1 MAQLNDGRVDILSR
15 DDGSILSQANAG
27 SSRNVLL
34 NQPSIVKV
42 HGTREMVAEYERQ
55 GNDLILHM
63 KDGTTVR
70 YQQFFLDDVDGD
82 HSELVFDD
90 GVNPPEHALF
100 PVTSEFADAQTAM
113 VITPQYESLGSIEPL
128 LLADTGAGPGLV
140 TAAGLGAL
148 GLVGLGAAAL
158 GGGGGGGGGGD
169 DGGNGGGT
177 NPPNPPNP
185 PANGP
190 TLTIGTF
197 AGDNVL
203 SAAEKETTQ
212 LLSGTTTNVQAGQT
226 VVIVL
231 NGVTYNATVQA
242 NGSWSVAVP
251 VSALEALSN
260 GSATISASVTNIAG
274 QSANDTHNFT
284 VEVSP
289 AANVPQI
296 AIAIFAGNDVLD
308 GAEKLTSQ
316 TLSGT
321 TVNVQQGQ
329 TVTVTLNGKT
339 YTGTVDADGVWS
351 VSVPAA
357 DLALLSTGSATISA
371 SVTNTGG
378 TSASATHNFNVQES
392 TTPSVSITSPVS
404 DDGYLS
410 ATEAQGT
417 LTLSGSASGV
427 PVGTAVSVTL
437 GGVSYPAVTQAG
449 GSWTVTVPS
458 ADLQQLPQGSNLIV
472 ASITL
477 PNGTLIENST
487 TVSVDVITTAPV
499 VQVDLPF
506 VDGVLSGTEIGQPQ
520 TVTGTTGVTGPN
532 QTVSIDFNGEKY
544 PGTVNN
550 DGSWSVTIPA
560 GSVTDP
566 TQGTLPLVVNITDP
580 AGNTGSSTVQVTVD
594 NTPPVVTVAP
604 FDSALNATD
613 ITQPLTITGSSVG
626 GQSVTVSLDGQ
637 TYTAS
642 VNPDGSWSVNI
653 PASALQQLDQGSS
666 DLVVTSTDKYGNTSA
681 ETTLPLSV
689 DTVAPTGVTLTSVTD
704 NGDNYVSADELG
716 TLTISGTAESGSIIR
731 VFIGDR
737 ELSLTGNANGNNE
750 WSIVVSD
757 ADKAALADGSYPIRV
772 EASDAAGNVTT
783 AYGNV
788 TLAVEPGSQPLI
800 EVNTFAGDNVLQNA
814 ELGVDQEL
822 SGRVLNVEQ
831 GQPLIV
837 TFNGEPYPTTVLAGG
852 LWHVTIPADAL
863 AGLTNGQ
870 FVNYGVS
877 VSNAAGVTAL
887 FGGNYPVIN
896 DPLAVTLAIAPVGG
910 DNWINASEAGSP
922 VTVSGSSQGVPQGTL
937 LTVTF
942 NDKSYTATVGADGKW
957 TTEIPPADFVGV
969 ANNTYDIK
977 VEVATDPGISAT
989 LNIGVQANFPDN
1001 VTVNAAFGGDN
1012 ILNLTESATPQT
1024 ITGNTGLTLPDQ
1036 TVTVEINGTS
1046 YNATV
1051 NPATGAWSVNLLP
1064 ADLALLQQGSNN
1076 VIVTVRD
1083 AAGNEVIHNASVSVD
1098 TLAPDLNVG
1107 AVAGDGVIN
1116 RTEQGQPLPLSGTAD
1131 PLSTITVVLNGVTY
1145 RTAADADGNWSV
1157 NIAPSTLQTL
1167 ADGKYDISVTARD
1180 SGGNETTT
1188 LTPVTLDTASPSVT
1202 VAPVSGDGY
1211 LNALE
1216 HNAALAITGTTEP
1229 GATVVVSVN
1238 GVDYP
1243 ATVDAGG
1250 NWTATLPANVV
1261 TGLADNTYTV
1271 TATATDP
1278 LGNSGSSSQPLTVI
1292 AGGGSLP
1299 TVTVGVFA
1307 GDNIL
1312 DGAEKGLSQFVTGTT
1327 TNVQAGQTVTVSL
1340 NGASY
1345 TGQVL
1350 SDGSWSA
1357 LVPASAL
1364 HNLAN
1369 GTDNYTVSVSDV
1381 AGNPASTNGSFTVDN
1396 TFSAIAIGVISD
1408 DNTLNA
1414 SEALLPLSIH
1424 GFSRFVASGSSVSVS
1439 FRGKSYLTTTNS
1451 DGSWTVTVP
1460 PADLANLTN
1469 TTLLV
1474 TASTVDVNGNT
1485 ITVEHSLNSEVLPGF
1500 LPEINPLFGDDYLN
1514 AAEASS
1520 AQTISG
1526 SSGVEGAGQTVNV
1539 LIGGI
1544 TYTGTVD
1551 ALGNWSVSVPS
1562 ATLQNLPQGPNTVS
1576 VTLGDNAGNS
1586 VKVNTDFTVDT
1597 VAPVVTLD
1605 PVAADNRINL
1615 EEQND
1620 IQTIGGSGTQGDR
1633 ISVTLNNQT
1642 YDVVV
1647 DGTGH
1652 WEIELP
1658 VNALKAL
1665 TASSYE
1671 LQVTSTDEAGNVTTV
1686 VRTIEVDITP
1696 PPVTV
1701 NAVSGGYINAAES
1714 IQPLTVTGTGEAGNV
1729 IRVELAGTTV
1739 TTVVGAD
1746 GSWSALIP
1754 GNVVAG
1760 VTDGDYTLSVTAVDP
1775 AGNTT
1780 ITSTPL
1786 VVDTGV
1792 PSIVVNNV
1800 TPNNSID
1807 GAEQQVDQIITGTAS
1822 NVEAGQTLT
1831 LTLSGN
1837 GATYTT
1843 TALIQSGGGWQ
1854 ANLPT
1859 EVLEGLANGSYTLTA
1874 SVTDKAGNTGT
1885 TDKTFNVDDT
1895 QPAIAVSPI
1904 SDDGY
1909 LNFAES
1915 QAAEG
1920 LDIILTT
1927 LNVPADSRVTFS
1939 FNGLP
1944 YDGLLQPNGTW
1955 LVNIPRADVGALTN
1969 GTVTGVATVYDSSD
1983 NPLATSNAS
1992 LIVHVTNL
2000 PNPTLDTPFGD
2011 NTLTN
2016 AEALIGQTL
2025 TGTTGELGDGQRVII
2040 NIGNSAFEATVNSS
2054 GVWTLVLTTQ
2064 QLLDLDPKGAS
2075 SILVTAIDVAGNSAE
2090 AGPSSVTIATDLPS
2104 LTLGTIAE
2112 DGIIN
2117 ATEQQAPLV
2126 IEGTTAAGNTVVITL
2141 EGKTYNAVFGNNGS
2155 WTVTIP
2161 PADLALLQDG
2171 GYDVTVTVTDP
2182 AGNKTVDTEVVIV
2195 DTAAP
2200 TYTLD
2205 PIGGDGIIDRVEVT
2219 QPLDITG
2226 SGTIGDSVSVTLG
2239 GTTLDTTVG
2248 SDGKWS
2254 VTFPVTTLD
2263 NLDQG
2268 QNPVTIVVTNPEGNS
2283 VTQNTSVI
2291 LDTAVSNALL
2301 VNPVAGDD
2309 VVNALEAAAG
2319 LTVTGSVPDGTT
2331 SVVVTFNN
2339 QSYNATVGPDGLWSA
2354 TIPSTALAGLADTG
2368 YTVTVV
2374 ATPSVGDSV
2383 TVTRPIVLDTTPPD
2397 FVITPVSDGYLNG
2410 TELGQPLAITGTG
2423 TPGDSVRV
2431 TLNGKVYLTTV
2442 GNDNS
2447 WAVSVPTG
2455 DLAGLNSGTNTVS
2468 VVVKDP
2474 AGNTSTSSSNFT
2486 VDTIAPSLA
2495 LDPVTGDNIINA
2507 SEQQNGIAISGTGEN
2522 GAAIVVTLNGKTYET
2537 TVGVNGLWSVE
2548 VNATDLGAL
2557 TGSSYPV
2564 SVTETDLAGNKT
2576 TQTTTVQ
2583 INTSQPTITVDPF
2596 TGNDIVDGAEQHVS
2610 QKLTG
2615 TTTNV
2620 EEGQLV
2626 TLALNGV
2633 TYSGVVQ
2640 ASGAWSITLP
2650 ATALEALSNGQQTYV
2665 VSVSN
2670 SANTAIE
2677 QTGSFEVNN
2686 LLSGL
2691 AINPISGDGF
2701 LNAQEAA
2708 QPLEISGT
2716 SANFTVGTL
2725 LTVSVGGSD
2734 FPVTVGANGQ
2744 WTLTLQ
2750 PGAIPLVD
2758 GPLTV
2763 TVSGTDAT
2771 GSAVTSSSSLDVH
2784 VTNLPNVVVDAPF
2797 GDSVLN
2803 ATEAGST
2810 QTLTGSTGISG
2821 DGQTVTITLAGIT
2834 YTGTVDGNGNWSVA
2848 IPGTVLAGLPQDTNN
2863 ITVLVNDAAGNPAE
2877 LTVPFNVDTLAP
2889 AVTVDVIAGD
2899 GVLNAAER
2907 GADLAVSG
2915 TGENGS
2921 SIVVT
2926 LNGVTY
2932 PPVVVSGGIW
2942 TVNVPAEDLQAIPD
2956 GSYAVSVTATD
2967 AAQNSSAPVTSTLVV
2982 KADVADLPTITINT
2996 FAGNN
3001 IVDGAEQ
3008 QSSQLLSGTTT
3019 NVEQGQTVTVTLGS
3033 QVYNPVVQ
3041 SDGSWSISI
3050 PSGTLQNGT
3059 PTITAAVSDAAGN
3072 PASNTLTITVNTLA
3086 SGISI
3091 DPISDGYLSADEAQ
3105 QSLIVTGHTANVA
3118 TGTPVSVLINGQTFT
3133 VNVGAGG
3140 VWSALVP
3147 ASALA
3152 GLADGQTI
3160 VSASTLDAN
3169 GNPVAS
3175 NATLNV
3181 VVHNLPQI
3189 SVDIPFGD
3197 GVLNASEAALGQTLY
3212 GTTGVAGAGQTVSVL
3227 IGTTTYTG
3235 TVDTNGNWS
3244 IPLPSAVLQGLPQT
3258 GADLAVTV
3266 TDVAGNSSSQT
3277 VTVGVDTVAPTITLD
3292 PIATDGVINA
3302 TEAAQGV
3309 TISGGSTGAQEGQAV
3324 NVVFNGQT
3332 YTTTVDD
3339 QGNWNL
3345 TISADALTG
3354 VTNGSYTLTA
3364 TVTDAAGN
3372 SSPVSTNVTL
3382 ATGALQPTINLPFGD
3397 GYLNNNEATDP
3408 AGQSLTGTTG
3418 AIGAGQTVIVTIGSQ
3433 AFPVTADIN
3442 GNWTLPLSTTQLQA
3456 LGEGSLPISVDV
3468 TNAQGNTGSISS
3480 SVIVDRTAPTL
3491 SLDPVAGDNV
3501 INGTEILQTV
3511 TISGTASPDEAGQQV
3526 SITFNGNQPAYIA
3539 IVQEDGSWRFDL
3551 PGSATQNLADNSYT
3565 VTATLTDKAGNT
3577 SLVATETVEVRAEAG
3592 DLPLITIDA
3601 ITGDDYLNT
3610 SEVGQALQLSGTTT
3624 NVTDGQMVE
3633 ITFNGQTFYA
3643 EVNGGVWSYLVPDT
3657 AVGSIADGPQQ
3668 VSVSVNDIYGNVG
3681 DDTRDFT
3688 VIARGD
3694 DLPSITINP
3703 VTSDDMVNYNESRDP
3718 NGVIITGSSQHIPE
3732 GDTITVRVNGK
3743 DYPATV
3749 DSDGNWTATIPQTD
3763 AQNLPQNSNAITA
3776 SGNDVAGNTATANES
3791 FTVHT
3796 QPPLLEIDANLVTD
3810 GVLSLADALTGLVLS
3825 GNTAPNLN
3833 VEITLGTNVYSVL
3846 SDNLGNWSTTIP
3858 SADLLALVDGDL
3870 GLSVSVKDAYGNTTE
3885 QILDVNVAVNALTEL
3900 TLETPFVDGFL
3911 NSTEVLVDQT
3921 IRGTV
3926 DNLPNGA
3933 SLVVTVGTQ
3942 TYSPVVLDGLG
3953 GWSVTIPAADL
3964 AAMGNGVIQVSVSTV
3979 DAVNPVSVSADVELI
3994 LTNTLNPVINQPFV
4008 DGLLDVA
4015 EAAVSQTLTG
4025 TTGVIGAGQTIV
4037 LTINGNVYAASVD
4050 ANGVWTANLTPTQLL
4065 ALGNSTGAGHEIVIV
4080 VGDAAGNTASTSL
4093 DFPAIVT
4100 GLPTVTLDP
4109 LSLAGNGIL
4118 TLNEVAGGITLG
4130 GNVTFNGDPANT
4142 HVIVNVN
4149 GTPIEAIINGDGTW
4163 SLPLSG
4169 GVLATLPDGNWPI
4182 TVTVTDGVG
4191 NVGIPADAS
4200 LTVAINDVPVPTITP
4215 PFVDG
4220 LLNIAEAAVDQV
4232 LRGSTGVLGAG
4243 QTVTVSIDGAA
4254 AVPAVVNANG
4264 SWSLDLSTGLLSGLA
4279 NGEHTITVVAT
4290 DAYGNEAE
4298 VEGSFDAL
4306 LTLPIPTITNPF
4318 GTGLGIDEAAGAI
4331 TITGNTGIPV
4341 VAGQDQSVTLKV
4353 DVNGVVYDA
4362 TVVGNIWTV
4371 ELPPGALNGLS
4382 NTTHQVIVTVI
4393 DAAGNPATETLDF
4406 NAYLTVPQPTIA
4418 VPFDNGY
4425 LNVDA
4430 LAGAV
4435 LTGTTGAVGAGQSV
4449 TLTFGGLAAIPA
4461 TVVNP
4466 DGTWSLT
4473 LSAGQMAD
4481 LGGLGQNLQ
4490 TVKVTVTD
4498 PGGNTNTLNEG
4509 FIIDTTAPVI
4519 NGLTFAGDNVLNYV
4533 ESLNT
4538 QTLTGIS
4545 NPADAGATVTLQI
4558 GTQTLTGLVG
4568 ANGTWTINVGVTDL
4582 AALVTAGGNYTVSIT
4597 DVAGNTTSVNGAV
4610 GLNLS
4615 PTLDGYITLAP
4626 VSGDNII
4633 NVADGPNTVISGML
4647 NNVPLS
4653 LGGQITITVG
4663 GTLVD
4668 TISVDA
4674 LRLNNNFTSQTLVNA
4689 DLPAGSQQVVVTFT
4703 PTIGDPVVTNTTV
4716 LIDITAPTVTIT
4728 QFAGDNILTVA
4739 EAATS
4744 QTITGTSS
4752 EIGSTVSVTLGTKTY
4767 TAVVQAGGSWTVNV
4781 PSADLQGLAQDVT
4794 SISASVKDAAGNTGS
4809 AVLENVIVDT
4819 VAPSLLNVDAL
4830 LGDNVINATE
4840 SLLTQTLTG
4849 TVSGA
4854 DGQNIYV
4861 YLGNSTVPLAQ
4872 ATVLNGA
4879 FNLELTP
4886 TAIGALLQG
4895 GNVLTVKVADDHGNQ
4910 TSAAITINKVFNS
4923 LLGLTVDTV
4932 FGDPAGTGGYLNA
4945 VEAGLSQLITGTA
4958 VSAAGGFVSLM
4969 LLNGEILKATV
4980 GQDGKWSLAVPP
4992 AALATLQEGANTLN
5006 LVVTDVVG
5014 NVASAATS
5022 VTTIVNNLPV
5032 VNTLTNLFGDN
5043 NVLNLLE
5050 AQAGQ
5055 TIGGEL
5061 NAVVGS
5067 VVTVTLGARAYTTT
5081 VQAGGGWNVNLSA
5094 TDLLALGNGNL
5105 SLGVKVVD
5113 PAGNVASN
5121 SASITVA
5128 TIKPEII
5135 LNPILGDGLLN
5146 IADLSNVAS
5155 QLVSGTVKNVAAGT
5169 IIKVTIGTTEVDA
5182 TVDANG
5188 KFSAGLTLGQ
5198 LQGLQSGLLDI
5209 SASVKDSLSGN
5220 ESTLNVVG
5228 GLQVSLTPPS
5238 LSLNQT
5244 QLFGD
5249 GLLNAA
5255 DALVNQLISGTTTAG
5270 ARVVVTVGDSTT
5282 PLLSGTAGTDGAFNL
5297 ALTPSALA
5305 TLLDGGVTLKVTVTD
5320 TAGNSSSSTLA
5331 GTVGIHALPSVTL
5344 NPLFGDGILSV
5355 TEALSSL
5362 GQLLSGHV
5370 NNVPTGTLVSIKV
5383 GGLTLQGSTDSN
5395 GNFGVTLTS
5404 AQLLGLATG
5413 GLTVSATVTDAV
5425 GNVGSS
5431 SVGVTIGVHVAPT
5444 VTVGTLF
5451 GDGVLNAA
5459 ELATA
5464 QTISGASTNAV
5475 AGSTVSFTLNGIAYS
5490 TTVGSNG
5497 NWSISIP
5504 KTALAAIPDG
5514 PLTITANL
5522 ADPYG
5527 NTASGSNSASVIAHN
5542 TPTITFGTLFGDG
5555 ALNAVEAQT
5564 AQTISGTAFNA
5575 EGSTILVNVGSKTYS
5590 TVVAANGSWS
5600 VSVPSVDLKALPDNT
5615 ASISASVINGAGT
5628 SSGTITVPVIVGTHS
5643 TPTVTLS
5650 NTAGFSDGYF
5660 NLAESGTAQVITGTS
5675 TSAAGGRVTVNIE
5688 GISYTG
5694 TVAANGTWSVTIP
5707 AGGLTSLADGQH
5719 TAAIT
5724 VADRAGNTSSTSAS
5738 FNAVTQNLPAVSVDA
5753 VASLLSVLLT
5763 GLTISGG
5770 SLRLATGTAVTITLS
5785 QSGQTQTMTTTVG
5798 ANGRYSAKFVGGLL
5812 STLDLS
5818 SVVTVTAVD
5827 AAGNPATTVTTLLL
5841 GSVLPLATTASVMMA
5856 VASDESLASTDTS
5869 SISAAST
5876 SEESTTTTV
5885 HTAARV
5891 ASTLLTDSDTSS
5903 TDHATSTAAAS
5914 TTASSETVASTATDD
5929 GSYTIGGVTITLA
5942 DGQTVHGESV
5952 TGSVGNDTITVN
5964 SLDFTHI
5971 DGGAGTDTLVLNG
5984 EHIAL
5989 DLTSLGLK
5997 VEHVEIIDLG
6007 TSGNNSIKLDLNEA
6021 LNITDKQSDDLLI
6034 KGTLGDQVT
6043 LANTDGGVWA
6053 TTGQR
6058 TVEGQTFDVY
6068 HNSALSSDNTLGDVL
6083 IQHNLQVHVV

>member
-15 DDGSILSQANAG
+15 DDGSLLSQANAG
-27 SSRNVLL
+27 SSRTVLL
-34 NQPSIVKV
+34 NQPSVVKV

-70 YQQFFLDDVDGD
+70 YQQFFFDDVDGE

-113 VITPQYESLGSIEPL
+113 AITPQYESLESIEPL

-169 DGGNGGGT
+169 DGDNGGPT
-177 NPPNPPNP
+177 TPPNP
-185 PANGP
+185 PANAP

-251 VSALEALSN
+251 VSALAALEN
-260 GSATISASVTNIAG
+260 GSATISATVSNTAG

-296 AIAIFAGNDVLD
+296 AMGIFAGNDVLD

-339 YTGTVDADGVWS
+339 YTGTVDADGVWN
-351 VSVPAA
+351 VSVPAT
-357 DLALLSTGSATISA
+357 DLALLATGSATLSA

-378 TSASATHNFNVQES
+378 TSASATHTFSVQES
-392 TTPSVSITSPVS
+392 TTPSVSVTSPVS
-404 DDGYLS
+404 GDGYLS
-410 ATEAQGT
+410 ADEVQGT
-417 LTLSGSASGV
+417 LILSGSASGV

-437 GGVSYPAVTQAG
+437 GGISYPAVTQTG
-449 GSWTVTVPS
+449 GGWTVTVPS

-506 VDGVLSGTEIGQPQ
+506 VDGVLSGAEIGQPQ

-532 QTVSIDFNGEKY
+532 QTVSIDFNGVNY

-560 GSVTDP
+560 GSVTNP
-566 TQGTLPLVVNITDP
+566 TEGTLPLVVNVTDP
-580 AGNTGSSTVQVTVD
+580 AGNTGSSTLPVTVD

-613 ITQPLTITGSSVG
+613 ITQPLTLTGTSVG
-626 GQSVTVSLDGQ
+626 GQSVTVSLYGQ
-637 TYTAS
+637 TYTAP

-653 PASALQQLDQGSS
+653 PASALQQLDQGNN
-666 DLVVTSTDKYGNTSA
+666 DLVVTSTDKYGNTSP

-689 DTVAPTGVTLTSVTD
+689 DTVAPTGVTLTPVTD

-716 TLTISGTAESGSIIR
+716 TLTIKGTAESGSTIR
-731 VFIGDR
+731 VFIGEH

-837 TFNGEPYPTTVLAGG
+837 TFNGEQYPTTVLAGG

-863 AGLTNGQ
+863 AGLTNGEL
-870 FVNYGVS
+870 VNYGVS

-910 DNWINASEAGSP
+910 DNWINATEARSP

-942 NDKSYTATVGADGKW
+942 NDKSYSATVGADGSW
-957 TTEIPPADFVGV
+957 TTQIPAADFVGV
-969 ANNTYDIK
+969 ANNNYEVK
-977 VEVATDPGISAT
+977 VEVATDPGTSAT
-989 LNIGVQANFPDN
+989 LNVGVQANFPDN

-1012 ILNLTESATPQT
+1012 ILNLTESTTPQT

-1036 TVTVEINGTS
+1036 TVTVEINGTT

-1064 ADLALLQQGSNN
+1064 ADLALLPQGSND

-1083 AAGNEVIHNASVSVD
+1083 AAGNEVTHTTSVSVD

-1107 AVAGDGVIN
+1107 TVAEDGVIN
-1116 RTEQGQPLPLSGTAD
+1116 RTEQGQPLPLSGTAE
-1131 PLSTITVVLNGVTY
+1131 PLSIITVVLNGVTY
-1145 RTAADADGNWSV
+1145 RTAADTDGNWSV

-1167 ADGKYDISVTARD
+1167 ADGQYDISVTARD

-1188 LTPVTLDTASPSVT
+1188 LTPITIDTASPPVT

-1229 GATVVVSVN
+1229 GAGVVVRVN
-1238 GVDYP
+1238 GVDYN
-1243 ATVDAGG
+1243 ATVDANG

-1261 TGLADNTYTV
+1261 SGLADNTYTV

-1292 AGGGSLP
+1292 AASGSLP
-1299 TVTVGVFA
+1299 SVTVGAFA

-1340 NGASY
+1340 NGANY

-1350 SDGSWSA
+1350 SDGSWSV

-1369 GTDNYTVSVSDV
+1369 GTDSYTVSVSDV
-1381 AGNPASTNGSFTVDN
+1381 AGNPATTNGSFTVDN

-1474 TASTVDVNGNT
+1474 TASTVDINGNT

-1514 AAEASS
+1514 AQEAGS

-1526 SSGVEGAGQTVNV
+1526 TSGVEGAGQTVNV

-1562 ATLQNLPQGPNTVS
+1562 AALQNLPQGPNTAS
-1576 VTLGDNAGNS
+1576 VTLGDGAGNS
-1586 VKVNTDFTVDT
+1586 VKVDTGFTVDT

-1620 IQTIGGSGTQGDR
+1620 IQTLSGSGTQGDR
-1633 ISVTLNNQT
+1633 IRVTLNNQT

-1652 WEIELP
+1652 WEIDLP

-1665 TASSYE
+1665 TAGSYE
-1671 LQVTSTDEAGNVTTV
+1671 LQVTSTDEAGNVSTV

-1780 ITSTPL
+1780 LTSTPL

-1831 LTLSGN
+1831 LTLNGN

-1854 ANLPT
+1854 ANLPA

-1874 SVTDKAGNTGT
+1874 SVTDKAGNSGT
-1885 TDKTFNVDDT
+1885 TDKTFSVDDT

-1904 SDDGY
+1904 SEDGY
-1909 LNFAES
+1909 LNFNES
-1915 QAAEG
+1915 QAPGG

-1927 LNVPADSRVTFS
+1927 LNVPADSRVTFN
-1939 FNGLP
+1939 FNNTT
-1944 YDGLLQPNGTW
+1944 YDAVLQPNGTW
-1955 LVNIPRADVGALTN
+1955 LVNIPRADVGVLTN
-1969 GTVTGVATVYDSSD
+1969 GTVTGVATVYDSSE
-1983 NPLATSNAS
+1983 NPLATSNAA
-1992 LIVHVTNL
+1992 LVVHVTNL

-2016 AEALIGQTL
+2016 AEAIVGQTL
-2025 TGTTGELGDGQRVII
+2025 TGTTGELGDGQRVLIT
-2040 NIGNSAFEATVNSS
+2040 IGNSAFEATVNSS
-2054 GVWTLVLTTQ
+2054 GVWSLVLTTQ

-2090 AGPSSVTIATDLPS
+2090 AGPTGVTIATDLPA

-2126 IEGTTAAGNTVVITL
+2126 IEGTTAAGNAVVITL

-2161 PADLALLQDG
+2161 PADLALLEDG

-2182 AGNKTVDTEVVIV
+2182 VGNKTVDTGVVIV

-2226 SGTIGDSVSVTLG
+2226 SGTFGDSVSVTLG
-2239 GTTLDTTVG
+2239 GITLDTTVDN
-2248 SDGKWS
+2248 DGKWS
-2254 VTFPVTTLD
+2254 VTFPVTTLN
-2263 NLDQG
+2263 NLGQG
-2268 QNPVTIVVTNPEGNS
+2268 QNPVTVVVTNPEGNS

-2301 VNPVAGDD
+2301 VNPIAGDD
-2309 VVNALEAAAG
+2309 IVNTLEAAAG

-2339 QSYNATVGPDGLWSA
+2339 QSYNAIVGPDGLWSA
-2354 TIPSTALAGLADTG
+2354 TIPSTALTGLADNG

-2374 ATPSVGDSV
+2374 ATPQGGDSV
-2383 TVTRPIVLDTTPPD
+2383 TVTHPIVLDTTPPD
-2397 FVITPVSDGYLNG
+2397 FVITQVSDGYLNG
-2410 TELGQPLAITGTG
+2410 TELAQPLAITGTG

-2474 AGNTSTSSSNFT
+2474 AGNTTTQTSDFT
-2486 VDTIAPSLA
+2486 VDTLAPSLA

-2537 TVGVNGLWSVE
+2537 TVGVNGLWSVA
-2548 VNATDLGAL
+2548 VSSTDLGAL

-2576 TQTTTVQ
+2576 TQTSTVQ

-2596 TGNDIVDGAEQHVS
+2596 TGNGIVDGAEQHVS
-2610 QKLTG
+2610 QQLTG

-2650 ATALEALSNGQQTYV
+2650 AAALEALSNGQQTYV
-2665 VSVSN
+2665 ISVSN
-2670 SANTAIE
+2670 SANTAID
-2677 QTGSFEVNN
+2677 QSGSFEVNN

-2701 LNAQEAA
+2701 LNAQEAT

-2716 SANFTVGTL
+2716 SANFTVGAP
-2725 LTVSVGGSD
+2725 LTVTVGGTD
-2734 FPVTVGANGQ
+2734 FPATVGANGQ

-2750 PGAIPLVD
+2750 PGDIPLVD

-2763 TVSGTDAT
+2763 TVSGSDAAGT
-2771 GSAVTSSSSLDVH
+2771 AVTSSSSLDVH
-2784 VTNLPNVVVDAPF
+2784 LTNLPNVVVDAPF

-2803 ATEAGST
+2803 AAEAGST
-2810 QTLTGSTGISG
+2810 QTLTGSTGVPG
-2821 DGQTVTITLAGIT
+2821 DGQTVTLTLAGIT

-2848 IPGTVLAGLPQDTNN
+2848 IPGTVLAGLPQDTNT
-2863 ITVLVNDAAGNPAE
+2863 ITVLVNDAAGNPSE
-2877 LTVPFNVDTLAP
+2877 LTVPFTVDTLAP
-2889 AVTVDVIAGD
+2889 TVTVDAIAGD

-2907 GADLAVSG
+2907 GSDLAVTG

-2932 PPVVVSGGIW
+2932 PPVVVSGGSW
-2942 TVNVPAEDLQAIPD
+2942 TVTVPAEDLQAIPD

-2967 AAQNSSAPVTSTLVV
+2967 AAQNSSAPVSSTLVV
-2982 KADVADLPTITINT
+2982 KADAADLPTITINT

-3008 QSSQLLSGTTT
+3008 QSNQLLSGATT
-3019 NVEQGQTVTVTLGS
+3019 NVEPGQTVTVTLGS
-3033 QVYNPVVQ
+3033 LVYNPVVQ

-3072 PASNTLTITVNTLA
+3072 PASSSLNITVNTQT

-3091 DPISDGYLSADEAQ
+3091 DPISDGYLNASESQ
-3105 QSLIVTGHTANVA
+3105 QSLIITGHTANVT

-3152 GLADGQTI
+3152 GLADGQTL
-3160 VSASTLDAN
+3160 VSASTVDSN

-3175 NATLNV
+3175 NSTLNV

-3189 SVDIPFGD
+3189 SVDTPFGD
-3197 GVLNASEAALGQTLY
+3197 GVLNASEAALAQTLH

-3227 IGTTTYTG
+3227 IGTTPYTG
-3235 TVDTNGNWS
+3235 TVDANGNWS
-3244 IPLPSAVLQGLPQT
+3244 ISLPSAVLQGLPQT

-3277 VTVGVDTVAPTITLD
+3277 VSVAVDTVAPTITVD

-3309 TISGGSTGAQEGQAV
+3309 TIRGGTTGAQEGQTV
-3324 NVVFNGQT
+3324 SVVFNGQT

-3345 TISADALTG
+3345 SISADALTG
-3354 VTNGSYTLTA
+3354 VANGVYTLTA

-3372 SSPVSTNVTL
+3372 SGPVSTNVTL
-3382 ATGALQPTINLPFGD
+3382 AASTLQPTINTPFGD
-3397 GYLNNNEATDP
+3397 GYLNNSEATDP
-3408 AGQSLTGTTG
+3408 AGQSLSGTTG
-3418 AIGAGQTVIVTIGSQ
+3418 AIGAGQTVIVTVGTQ
-3433 AFPVTADIN
+3433 EFTVTADIN
-3442 GNWTLPLSTTQLQA
+3442 GNWTLPLTTTQLQTFD
-3456 LGEGSLPISVDV
+3456 EGNLPISVEV
-3468 TNAQGNTGSISS
+3468 TNAQGNTGSVSS
-3480 SVIVDRTAPTL
+3480 SVIVDRVAPTL

-3511 TISGTASPDEAGQQV
+3511 TISGTASPDEVGQQV

-3539 IVQEDGSWRFDL
+3539 IVQDDGSWRFDL
-3551 PGSATQNLADNSYT
+3551 PGSITQNLADESYT
-3565 VTATLTDKAGNT
+3565 VTAMLTDKAGNT

-3624 NVTDGQMVE
+3624 NVADGQMVE

-3643 EVNGGVWSYLVPDT
+3643 EVNGGVWGYLIPAT
-3657 AVGSIADGPQQ
+3657 AVESIADGPQQ

-3688 VIARGD
+3688 VIARGE

-3703 VTSDDMVNYNESRDP
+3703 VTSDDMVDYNESRNP
-3718 NGVIITGSSQHIPE
+3718 NGVTITGSSQHIPE
-3732 GDTITVRVNGK
+3732 GDNIIVTVNNK
-3743 DYPATV
+3743 PYTATV
-3749 DSDGNWTATIPQTD
+3749 DADGNWTATIPQAD
-3763 AQNLPQNSNAITA
+3763 AQQLPQNTNPITA
-3776 SGNDVAGNTATANES
+3776 TGNDVAGNTATANES

-3796 QPPLLEIDANLVTD
+3796 QPPLLEIDANLATD
-3810 GVLSLADALTGLVLS
+3810 GVLSLADALAGLLLEGTTG
-3825 GNTAPNLN
+3825 PNLN
-3833 VEITLGTNVYSVL
+3833 VEITLGTKVYSVL
-3846 SDNLGNWSTTIP
+3846 SDDLGHWSTTIP

-3885 QILDVNVAVNALTEL
+3885 QIIDVNVAVNALTEL

-3926 DNLPNGA
+3926 DNLPDGA
-3933 SLVVTVGTQ
+3933 SLVVNVGTQ

-3979 DAVNPVSVSADVELI
+3979 DAVNPVSVSADAELV
-3994 LTNTLNPVINQPFV
+3994 LTTTLNPVINTPFV

-4025 TTGVIGAGQTIV
+4025 STGILGEGQTIV
-4037 LTINGNVYAASVD
+4037 LTINGTAYPATVD
-4050 ANGVWTANLTPTQLL
+4050 ANGVWTATLNSTQLL
-4065 ALGNSTGAGHEIVIV
+4065 GLGNSTGNGHEIVII
-4080 VGDAAGNTASTSL
+4080 VGDAAGNTATTSL

-4149 GTPIEAIINGDGTW
+4149 GTPIEAVINSNGTW

-4169 GVLATLPDGNWPI
+4169 DVLETLPDGTWPI

-4191 NVGIPADAS
+4191 NVGLPADAS
-4200 LTVAINDVPVPTITP
+4200 LTVAINDVPVPTITT
-4215 PFVDG
+4215 PFLDG
-4220 LLNIAEAAVDQV
+4220 LLNIAEAGIDQV

-4243 QTVTVSIDGAA
+4243 QTVTVSIDGQP

-4264 SWSLDLSTGLLSGLA
+4264 SWSLGLSTGLLSGLT

-4298 VEGSFDAL
+4298 VDGSFDAL
-4306 LTLPIPTITNPF
+4306 LTLPVPTIVNPF
-4318 GTGLGIDEAAGAI
+4318 GDGLGIVEAAGTI

-4341 VAGQDQSVTLKV
+4341 VPGQDQSVTLKV

-4362 TVVGNIWTV
+4362 TVAGNVWTV

-4406 NAYLTVPQPTIA
+4406 NAYLTVPQPTLE

-4425 LNVDA
+4425 LNVA
-4430 LAGAV
+4430 ELAGTV
-4435 LTGTTGAVGAGQSV
+4435 LSGTTGAVGAGQTV
-4449 TLTFGGLAAIPA
+4449 TVIINGNIPIPAIVDANGNWTATLTPGELADIV
-4461 TVVNP
+4461 TTQ
-4466 DGTWSLT
+4466 GSHT
-4473 LSAGQMAD
+4473 LQVS
-4481 LGGLGQNLQ
+4481 
-4490 TVKVTVTD
+4490 VTD
-4498 PGGNTNTLNEG
+4498 PGGNTNTLTEG
-4509 FIIDTTAPVI
+4509 FIIDTAAPVI

-4538 QTLTGIS
+4538 QTLTGVS
-4545 NPADAGATVTLQI
+4545 NPADAGATVTLSI
-4558 GTQTLTGLVG
+4558 GTQTLTGQVG
-4568 ANGTWTINVGVTDL
+4568 ADGAWTINVGVTDL
-4582 AALVTAGGNYTVSIT
+4582 AALVVAGGNYTVSIT

-4626 VSGDNII
+4626 VSGDNVI
-4633 NVADGPNTVISGML
+4633 NVADGPTTLISGTL

-4663 GTLVD
+4663 GILVD

-4674 LRLNNNFTSQTLVNA
+4674 LRLDNEFTSRTLVNA

-4703 PTIGDPVVTNTTV
+4703 PTVGDPVVTNTTV

-4794 SISASVKDAAGNTGS
+4794 SISASVKDAAGNTGT
-4809 AVLENVIVDT
+4809 AVLNNVVVDT
-4819 VAPSLLNVDAL
+4819 VAPALLNVDAL
-4830 LGDNVINATE
+4830 LGDNVINAAE
-4840 SLLTQTLTG
+4840 ALLTQTLTG

-4854 DGQNIYV
+4854 DGQTISV
-4861 YLGNSTVPLAQ
+4861 YLGNSNVPLAQ
-4872 ATVLNGA
+4872 GTVLNGA

-4895 GNVLTVKVADDHGNQ
+4895 GNVLTVRVADDHGNQ

-4958 VSAAGGFVSLM
+4958 VSAAGGLVSLT
-4969 LLNGEILKATV
+4969 LLSGQILTATV

-5006 LVVTDVVG
+5006 LVVTDVAG
-5014 NVASAATS
+5014 NTATAATS

-5055 TIGGEL
+5055 TIGGTL
-5061 NAVVGS
+5061 NAVAGS
-5067 VVTVTLGARAYTTT
+5067 VVTVTLGAKAYTTT
-5081 VQAGGGWNVNLSA
+5081 VQAGGGWSVNLSA
-5094 TDLLALGNGNL
+5094 TDLLALGNGNV

-5113 PAGNVASN
+5113 PAGNVASTSTN
-5121 SASITVA
+5121 ITVA

-5169 IIKVTIGTTEVDA
+5169 IITVTIGTTQVEA
-5182 TVDANG
+5182 TVDASG

-5220 ESTLNVVG
+5220 ESTLNVTG
-5228 GLQVSLTPPS
+5228 GLQVSLTPPA

-5255 DALVNQLISGTTTAG
+5255 DALVNQLISGTTSAG
-5270 ARVVVTVGDSTT
+5270 ARVVVTVGNSTT
-5282 PLLSGTAGTDGAFNL
+5282 PLLSGTAGTDGVFNL

-5320 TAGNSSSSTLA
+5320 TAGNSSSSSLS

-5362 GQLLSGHV
+5362 GQVLSGHV
-5370 NNVPTGTLVSIKV
+5370 NNVAAGTRVDIKV
-5383 GGLTLQGSTDSN
+5383 GGLTLQGQTDAN
-5395 GNFGVTLTS
+5395 GDFNVTLSS
-5404 AQLLGLATG
+5404 ATLLGLATG

-5451 GDGVLNAA
+5451 GDGILNAA

-5464 QTISGASTNAV
+5464 QTISGTSTNAV
-5475 AGSTVSFTLNGIAYS
+5475 AGSTVSVTLNGTNYS

-5497 NWSISIP
+5497 SWSISIP
-5504 KTALAAIPDG
+5504 KTALALIPDG

-5527 NTASGSNSASVIAHN
+5527 NTASGSNSASVIAHT

-5600 VSVPSVDLKALPDNT
+5600 VSVPSVDLKALPDT
-5615 ASISASVINGAGT
+5615 TTSISASVINGAGT
-5628 SSGTITVPVIVGTHS
+5628 SSGTITLPVIVGTHT
-5643 TPTVTLS
+5643 TPTVTLGNS
-5650 NTAGFSDGYF
+5650 AGFSDGYF

-5675 TSAAGGRVTVNIE
+5675 TNAAGGRVTVNIE
-5688 GISYTG
+5688 GLSYTG
-5694 TVAANGTWSVTIP
+5694 TVASNGTWSVTIP

-5724 VADRAGNTSSTSAS
+5724 VADRAGNTTSTSAS
-5738 FNAVTQNLPAVSVDA
+5738 FNAVTHNLPAVSVDA

-5856 VASDESLASTDTS
+5856 VASDDSLASTDTAS
-5869 SISAAST
+5869 VSAAST
-5876 SEESTTTTV
+5876 SEESTTTV
-5885 HTAARV
+5885 HTDARV
-5891 ASTLLTDSDTSS
+5891 ASTLVTDSDTSS
-5903 TDHATSTAAAS
+5903 TDSATTSTTAS
-5914 TTASSETVASTATDD
+5914 TTASSENVASGTTDD

-5942 DGQTVHGESV
+5942 DGQTLHGESV
-5952 TGSVGNDTITVN
+5952 TGSVGNDTITV
-5964 SLDFTHI
+5964 STLDFTHI

-5984 EHIAL
+5984 EHMAL

-5997 VEHVEIIDLG
+5997 IEHVEIIDLG